1 MKAVIYFLYEESE
14 ENNLD
19 IIQSQ
24 INHDVKQFIITNER
38 NPTKTIYSKIENI
51 FYYKDKISCVNNLI
65 PVLNYLSNFNYTEVL
80 ILSTDKLYS
89 KEQITYKDLSVI
101 KNEFSIIKNIL

>member
-24 INHDVKQFIITNER
+24 INHDVKQFIITNIK
-38 NPTKTIYSKIENI
+38 NPTKTIYNKIENI
-51 FYYKDKISCVNNLI
+51 FYYKDKVSCVNNLVH
-65 PVLNYLSNFNYTEVL
+65 VLNYLLQFNYTEVL
-80 ILSTDKLYS
+80 LLNVEKTRTQ
-89 KEQITYKDLSVI
+89 EQMIYRDLSVV
-101 KNEFSIIKNIL
+101 KNELSVINNIL